1 MRAELRVADKIYVKN
16 NVALT
21 LRWAQVTDADNIA
34 RLELSSAHFEHRA
47 HPFTFTHPQFA
58 KLWETRI
65 KGDELKTMLAC
76 GAKSIY
82 GFLTF
87 KNDIKFGQILA
98 LYIDPLYMHYG
109 IGTVLMQTAEHM
121 VKQQGGRSMQV
132 DVEVLNEGGIAFY
145 EKLGFVK
152 TVMKLD
158 HLIVMK
164 KEIGN
169 D

>member
-1 MRAELRVADKIYVKN
+1 MADKIFVKN
-16 NVALT
+16 NVSFS
-21 LRWAQVTDADNIA
+21 LRWAKVTDADTIA

-47 HPFTFTHPQFA
+47 HPFTVTHPQFS
-58 KLWETRI
+58 KLWENRI
-65 KGDELKTMLAC
+65 KGNELKTMLAC
-76 GAKSIY
+76 GAKSVY

-87 KNDIKFGQILA
+87 KNEIKLGQILA
-98 LYIDPLYMHYG
+98 LYIDPLYMKHG

-121 VKQQGGRSMQV
+121 VRQKGGNAMMV
-132 DVEVLNEGGIAFY
+132 DVEVLNDGGIAFY

-152 TVMKLD
+152 TVRKLD

-164 KEIGN
+164 KEIVN